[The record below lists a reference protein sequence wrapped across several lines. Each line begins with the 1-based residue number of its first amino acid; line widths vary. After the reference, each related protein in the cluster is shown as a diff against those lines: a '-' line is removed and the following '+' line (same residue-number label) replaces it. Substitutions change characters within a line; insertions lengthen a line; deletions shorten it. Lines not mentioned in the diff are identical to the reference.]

1 MKTFITLSFL
11 LLVCI
16 SCDNK
21 DKQTI
26 DKEPKYL
33 FDVLD
38 DSALETLSVESDLQT
53 KKIKNIY
60 IFHGNEKVKI
70 CSIDC
75 TDNPDFV
82 TKTPSVENVY
92 LEANNIQT
100 NEKGFRIIQR
110 NTDFSPDICYL
121 DFKFE
126 KEWFIKSFGIINTGG
141 LNTKPF
147 ICNKEINRSLKSFNS
162 QFGKESKIDMKY
174 FVENYFD
181 GKLKCE

>member
-1 MKTFITLSFL
+1 MKTFVTLSFL
-11 LLVCI
+11 LVVFI

-21 DKQTI
+21 GKQTI
-26 DKEPKYL
+26 DKEAKYL
-33 FDVLD
+33 FDVFD

-53 KKIKNIY
+53 KNIY
-60 IFHGNEKVKI
+60 IFQGNKKIKI
-70 CSIDC
+70 CSLDC

-82 TKTPSVENVY
+82 TKIPSVENVY

-110 NTDFSPDICYL
+110 NTDFSPDIFYL
-121 DFKFE
+121 DFKYE
-126 KEWFIKSFGIINTGG
+126 KEWFIKSFGIINTGS

-162 QFGKESKIDMKY
+162 QFGKESTIYMKY

-181 GKLKCE
+181 GKLNCE